1 MSVRRRGQFFE
12 NSGAGKKL
20 THHIRN
26 PLADKREPVGK
37 VTLEPMPDRPSAMRR
52 GNRCSIP
59 ERRCGKRR
67 QRMPFA
73 AATAAKATTAA
84 DNTAIKTASIGLG
97 VPGWRIRYRPDRRL
111 FSFTISDLNLI

>member
-1 MSVRRRGQFFE
+1 
-12 NSGAGKKL
+12 
-20 THHIRN
+20 
-26 PLADKREPVGK
+26 
-37 VTLEPMPDRPSAMRR
+37 
-52 GNRCSIP
+52 
-59 ERRCGKRR
+59 
-67 QRMPFA
+67 MPFA